1 MAKLNITP
9 LNKIQYLRFAKVSPL
24 DEEPIMVYFV
34 EIVGTVL
41 TKFSIK
47 YSNNHNQDL
56 FLSNDDV
63 NFIMNGVLALGGY

>member
-9 LNKIQYLRFAKVSPL
+9 LNKIQYLRLATVSPL

-47 YSNNHNQDL
+47 YDDNHNQDL
-56 FLSNDDV
+56 FLSSDDV